1 MKIKLLLFVFLFS
14 YNLYSQSLTNEIVL
28 DSNGV
33 TIKCKDSE
41 TGFTKNIAGKI
52 YTVVDEALLRN
63 MVNNDEDVTCVCT
76 SNITDM
82 SELFMSKPSF
92 NQDIISWDT
101 SSVTTMKSI
110 LKNAQL
116 FNQDLGS

>member
-63 MVNNDEDVTCVCT
+63 MVNNDEATPEQIDTMISSAVRTAEKYYPAFQLV
-76 SNITDM
+76 IYD
-82 SELFMSKPSF
+82 
-92 NQDIISWDT
+92 NQAPETAMQVAI
-101 SSVTTMKSI
+101 
-110 LKNAQL
+110 AEAY
-116 FNQDLGS
+116 GHA